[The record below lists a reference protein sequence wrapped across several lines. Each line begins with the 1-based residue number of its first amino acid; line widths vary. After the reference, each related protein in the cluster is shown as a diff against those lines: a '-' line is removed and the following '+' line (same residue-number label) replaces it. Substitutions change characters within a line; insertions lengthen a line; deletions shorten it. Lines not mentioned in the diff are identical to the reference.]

1 MQETLR
7 NNFEKFYK
15 TVKFDPEQ
23 FKEIL
28 WKFYLQGHYD
38 TSPIG
43 EDITDEEVAK
53 MVEDQCF
60 MDFIKSCIEDKIPE
74 AENHSS
80 DFVEIAYPCTAEDKA
95 KCIAWP
101 DRCEEVGGDGVLCKR
116 VINLSK
122 LCGVE
127 PEQTIFV
134 KDKNLLTTEEAAT
147 LSRAVCDFMEKK
159 DAKC

>member
-1 MQETLR
+1 MQKMLR
-7 NNFEKFYK
+7 SNFEKFYK

-28 WKFYLQGHYD
+28 WKFYLQGHND
-38 TSPIG
+38 PAPVG
-43 EDITDEEVAK
+43 EDISDEAVAK

-74 AENHSS
+74 TENHPS

-101 DRCEEVGGDGVLCKR
+101 DRCEDVGCDGNVCKR
-116 VINLSK
+116 IINLSK
-122 LCGVE
+122 LCGAE
-127 PEQTIFV
+127 SDKSIFI
-134 KDKNLLTTEEAAT
+134 KDTSLVSDKEAKQLSEVLTNY
-147 LSRAVCDFMEKK
+147 FKQ
-159 DAKC
+159 